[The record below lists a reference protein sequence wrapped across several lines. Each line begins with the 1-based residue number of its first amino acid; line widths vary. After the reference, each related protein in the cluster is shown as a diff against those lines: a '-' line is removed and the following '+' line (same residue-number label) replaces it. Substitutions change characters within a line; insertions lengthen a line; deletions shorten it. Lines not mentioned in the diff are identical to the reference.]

1 MPPKRNKKKV
11 NPRRKPAT
19 MADVERAKAKAMV
32 DSLRLAEVLIF
43 TVLLDKQGFDSDRL
57 LDVWHQ
63 VGDLSDSVNKGIVSI
78 KDLETVLKEEYG
90 IFRKEE

>member
-1 MPPKRNKKKV
+1 MKKKKV

-43 TVLLDKQGFDSDRL
+43 TVLLDKQGFDADRL

-78 KDLETVLKEEYG
+78 RDLETVLKEEYG
-90 IFRKEE
+90 IFRKEN

>member
-1 MPPKRNKKKV
+1 
-11 NPRRKPAT
+11 
-19 MADVERAKAKAMV
+19 MV

-63 VGDLSDSVNKGIVSI
+63 VGDLSDSVNKGIVSV

>member
-1 MPPKRNKKKV
+1 MRKKKV
-11 NPRRKPAT
+11 NPRKRPAS
-19 MADVERAKAKAMV
+19 MADVERAKGKAMV

-78 KDLETVLKEEYG
+78 QDLETVLKEEYG
-90 IFRKEE
+90 IFRKEN